1 MPKPDH
7 LLFNADDV
15 RTELH
20 KVRDQL
26 QRDKDEH
33 IRNWEK
39 SPSGHEDP
47 KTCLPCK
54 LWDARI
60 EHTEL
65 RGGEVRIHLTAPLS
79 ISAS

>member
-60 EHTEL
+60 QGCDRAVRHF
-65 RGGEVRIHLTAPLS
+65 RGRCSRG
-79 ISAS
+79 